1 MSRESDFKTLLDTD
15 LLLGLALTGGIYVS
29 EDVGV
34 EGISR
39 ETTPAAFSSGFL
51 LPCALIKQRG
61 EFFTQDVVEYDSF
74 LFSSTQVVEIWLYEE
89 RDYSAIDVAKI
100 RIMVVLNGH
109 QFTDAVSGTFE
120 PELVNTID
128 RQRDTTALNG
138 ASLARLDWSIK
149 SIIQ

>member
-1 MSRESDFKTLLDTD
+1 MSRESDIKTLLDTD
-15 LLLGLALTGGIYVS
+15 LLLSLTLTGGIYIS

-74 LFSSTQVVEIWLYEE
+74 LFSATQVVEIWLYEE
-89 RDYSAIDVAKI
+89 RDYSAIELAKV
-100 RIMVVLNGH
+100 RIMVMMNGH
-109 QFTDAVSGTFE
+109 QFTDIISGTFE

-128 RQRDTTALNG
+128 RQRDTAALNG
-138 ASLARLDWSIK
+138 ASLARMDWSIK

>member
-1 MSRESDFKTLLDTD
+1 MSREADFKTLLDAD
-15 LLLGLALTGGIYVS
+15 VILGLTLVGGIYLS

-39 ETTPAAFSSGFL
+39 ETTPTAFSSGYL

-61 EFFTQDVVEYDSF
+61 EIATRDVVEYDEF
-74 LFSSTQVVEIWLYEE
+74 LFSTSQVVEIWLYQD
-89 RDYSAIDVAKI
+89 RVYSGIDLARF

-109 QFTDAVSGTFE
+109 QFSDANSGSFE
-120 PELVNTID
+120 PELVNVID
-128 RQRDTTALNG
+128 RQRDSGALKG
-138 ASLARLDWSIK
+138 ASLIRMDWQVQ